1 MIKENK
7 FELLIY
13 FENNEIVQ
21 QIRYLRDKQF
31 LNEIKNNRRM
41 RLTLRILTN
50 INNITANFM
59 ICYFNYTIKFKM
71 FKNIIMIWT
80 N

>member
-1 MIKENK
+1 MMIKEKK

-21 QIRYLRDKQF
+21 QIRHLRYKQF
-31 LNEIKNNRRM
+31 LYEIKNNGRM

-50 INNITANFM
+50 INNTTANSM
-59 ICYFNYTIKFKM
+59 IC
-71 FKNIIMIWT
+71 
-80 N
+80 